1 MALHDENEP
10 PHSGDNKIKKLQTPF
25 SKNQTQ
31 LKYNLQKLLKTAS
44 DYKAYLTDRAPESLR
59 LSKTLSFFI
68 TFTRRY
74 APHLISAVLI
84 ILTVASNY
92 VVRAAQATSSE
103 LAAANPSTELSIVE
117 SIDRYTPLI
126 DADSNSLEK
135 SYSASME
142 YNINKTTVATIITER
157 TDPAL
162 DNSNKTIT
170 YAVKPGDTLTTLGWT
185 FSVKLATLKYLNN
198 IDDADSIKPGQNLK
212 IPKQGPATLI
222 AQKEKAAQQKIL
234 ASANSRNTVIR
245 AQAAERSA
253 SAGVKV
259 VNAPVGSKSNGY
271 PYGYCTYYV
280 ATRRAV
286 PSNFGNAKA
295 WLSSAARS
303 GYSTGSTPAVGAIV
317 VTSESWWGHVAYVE
331 SVSGGNITIAEMNA
345 KGWGVTSRRTL
356 SAYGGVVRGYIY

>member
-1 MALHDENEP
+1 MALYEDEP
-10 PHSGDNKIKKLQTPF
+10 PHSGDDKIKKLQTLF
-25 SKNQTQ
+25 SKNQT
-31 LKYNLQKLLKTAS
+31 LTKYNLQKLLKTAS

-68 TFTRRY
+68 TFSKKF
-74 APHLISAVLI
+74 APHLLLAMLT

-92 VVRAAQATSSE
+92 VVRAANSASSE
-103 LAAANPSTELSIVE
+103 LAAADPRSEISIAT

-126 DADSNSLEK
+126 VADSNSLEK
-135 SYSASME
+135 SYLASME
-142 YNINKTTVATIITER
+142 YNIAKTTVATVITER

-170 YAVKPGDTLTTLGWT
+170 YTVKPGDTLTTLGWT

-198 IDDADSIKPGQNLK
+198 IDDADSLKPGQSLK
-212 IPKQGPATLI
+212 IPQQGYEVSATLI
-222 AQKEKAAQQKIL
+222 AQKEKDKQKKLAA
-234 ASANSRNTVIR
+234 SSRNTVIR
-245 AQAAERSA
+245 AQAAERGKTTGS
-253 SAGVKV
+253 KV
-259 VNAPVGSKSNGY
+259 VSHPAGSKSNGY

-295 WLSSAARS
+295 WLGSAQRA
-303 GYSTGSTPAVGAIV
+303 GYSTGSAPAVGSIV
-317 VTSESWWGHVAYVE
+317 VTAESWWGHVAYVE
-331 SVSGGNITIAEMNA
+331 SVDGGNITIAEMNA

-356 SAYGGVVRGYIY
+356 PAYGGVVRGYIY